1 MVHIYQLCTLFLAAL
16 VSISSAAP
24 VQSDH
29 VARSLTPAIDQRSV
43 TDTVQVVSRD
53 NRHTLLFARDDE
65 LTIRGVDLEVR
76 VPQGPLSIFKAIT
89 RAIKKK
95 HHKKAATTAATT
107 SRSHA
112 RRSNMDIESRSD
124 SEFMNLERR
133 ISKALHRSN
142 QKAKHGFQKFTK
154 FVKGIAGG

>member
-43 TDTVQVVSRD
+43 TDTVQAVSRD

-76 VPQGPLSIFKAIT
+76 
-89 RAIKKK
+89 
-95 HHKKAATTAATT
+95 AATTAATT

-112 RRSNMDIESRSD
+112 RRSFMDIESRSD